1 MSMQEFIFANTLP
14 QRLYRHIVFWVTLYI
29 FSLLTYFHDFLE
41 KLGFAKW
48 MLLQSC
54 EVFLHVVTQM
64 LFCYA
69 VLYYLRPVFLN
80 RKKYSAFT
88 IAIAGLS
95 VVVYFIYYWEHIYF
109 FRAIHAY
116 VGLKFRPPA
125 IVYWFTLIS
134 LITYFP
140 ISTGLALA
148 IKMLK
153 DWYNKQME
161 NERLIQENVSAELQ
175 LLKAQIHPHF
185 LFNTL
190 NNIYSFTLD
199 KSPRSTVLVEKLSGT
214 LHYMIND
221 CEAALVPLSK
231 EIEMIKD
238 YVELEKV
245 RYGSRL
251 KMELDINGKVDDKMI
266 TPLLLIP
273 FIENSFKHGASQI
286 LEHPWIRLLVTVT
299 GNYFSFELSN
309 SKPSANV
316 SKLIKSGIGLNNV
329 KKRLE
334 LLYPT
339 QYKLDIKSTAEVFSV
354 SMQIPLETFHVNT
367 AGAAN
372 HNPFTVVT
380 KN

>member
-1 MSMQEFIFANTLP
+1 MSMLNFIFTKTLP
-14 QRLYRHIVFWVTLYI
+14 QRLYRHIVFWVSLYI

-48 MLLQSC
+48 MLLQSG
-54 EVFLHVVTQM
+54 EVFLHVITQM

-69 VLYYLRPVFLN
+69 VLYYLLPVFLD
-80 RKKYSAFT
+80 RKKYVAFT
-88 IAIAGLS
+88 VAIAGLS
-95 VVVYFIYYWEHIYF
+95 VVVFFIYYWEHIYF

-116 VGLKFRPPA
+116 VGLKFRPPN
-125 IVYWFTLIS
+125 IIYWFTLIS

-140 ISTGLALA
+140 ISSGLALA
-148 IKMLK
+148 IKLLK
-153 DWYNKQME
+153 NWYNKQME
-161 NERLIQENVSAELQ
+161 NERLIRENVSAELQ

-199 KSPRSTVLVEKLSGT
+199 KSPRSTVLVKKLSGT

-231 EIEMIKD
+231 EIDMIKD
-238 YVELEKV
+238 YMELEKV

-251 KMELDINGKVDDKMI
+251 KMDVDINGQVDDKMI

-273 FIENSFKHGASQI
+273 FIENSFKHGASQV
-286 LEHPWIRLLVTVT
+286 LKNPWIRLQVKVK
-299 GNYFSFELSN
+299 GNFLSFELSN

-316 SKLIKSGIGLNNV
+316 IQSIKSGIGLNNV

-339 QYKLDIKSTAEVFSV
+339 QYKLDIKSMAEVFVV
-354 SMQIPLETFHVNT
+354 SMQIPLETFHGNT
-367 AGAAN
+367 ATAAN
-372 HNPFTVVT
+372 NNPFTVVQ